1 MAWLSATLAFATTMF
16 FFALFVSTIVEA
28 LHRILG
34 LRHQGMRLMLE
45 ALYDNVIRP
54 HVEKVKPK
62 PTTTAKQFADII
74 MTNRPVG
81 GGSLGTNGRIGA
93 MMLWLTRKGES
104 TNIPTEIFTQRL
116 VDSRMVEVANALTE
130 DVVRN
135 IAQQYEAYGKDI
147 SEFFRA
153 RAQLLSL
160 IVAFVIAF
168 AFQVHPHALMSAY
181 MSEPGL
187 ADRIVA
193 TIEGQE
199 GLIERM
205 EKIAAAPAPVA
216 EAGAAGSPAPADG
229 TAELRA
235 ALQELEAE
243 IDSAGKALQALSQ
256 AGVPVGWGDIRT
268 CDKTERWTQ
277 PCLPTWGTVFT
288 MAFGGTVFWLLVGG
302 LLIGIGAPFWAQA
315 VGALSATSGA
325 AKRITE
331 LVSPETATVQA
342 NAVAAAAPPR
352 APAPAAPPP
361 AVAAFLLA
369 RRSVSLVRDTASP

>member
-1 MAWLSATLAFATTMF
+1 MAWLSATLAFATTML

-45 ALYDNVIRP
+45 ALYKNVIWP
-54 HVEKVKPK
+54 HVEKVKPE

-74 MTNRPVG
+74 MTNR
-81 GGSLGTNGRIGA
+81 SLGTNGRIGA

-277 PCLPTWGTVFT
+277 PCLPTWDTVFT
-288 MAFGGTVFWLLVGG
+288 MAFAGTVFWLLVGG

-325 AKRITE
+325 AKRISE
-331 LVSPETATVQA
+331 LVSPETAQA
-342 NAVAAAAPPR
+342 KAVAAPAAAGVPAAVGAPP
-352 APAPAAPPP
+352 APP
-361 AVAAFLLA
+361 AVAAFALA
-369 RRSVSLVRDTASP
+369 KAQRP